1 MRKYVICFLAM
12 ILMLNTSGITFAEE
26 KDKDCQIIQE
36 DMTIEY
42 DDDFLSIQTL
52 ILEPMSWTIKNKLEK
67 RTRSFQMKKG
77 KDITIKIN
85 ISNIE
90 NVKVGIIDEQGTKK
104 NISVKKKIDT
114 SILAPKTGTYKVFV
128 SNKSGRAVKV
138 SGFYSY

>member
-1 MRKYVICFLAM
+1 MMTYVICFLAM
-12 ILMLNTSGITFAEE
+12 ILMLNTTGITFAEE

-67 RTRSFQMKKG
+67 RNRSFQMKKG

>member
-1 MRKYVICFLAM
+1 M
-12 ILMLNTSGITFAEE
+12 ILMLNTSVITFAEE

-104 NISVKKKIDT
+104 NI
-114 SILAPKTGTYKVFV
+114 
-128 SNKSGRAVKV
+128 
-138 SGFYSY
+138 

>member
-12 ILMLNTSGITFAEE
+12 ILMLNTSVITFAEE

-67 RTRSFQMKKG
+67 RTRSFQMKK
-77 KDITIKIN
+77 
-85 ISNIE
+85 
-90 NVKVGIIDEQGTKK
+90 
-104 NISVKKKIDT
+104 DT
-114 SILAPKTGTYKVFV
+114 MQTLKH
-128 SNKSGRAVKV
+128 RCH
-138 SGFYSY
+138 

>member
-1 MRKYVICFLAM
+1 MRKYVVCFLAI
-12 ILMLNTSGITFAEE
+12 ILMLNTSVIAFAEE
-26 KDKDCQIIQE
+26 KDSDCQVTQE

>member
-12 ILMLNTSGITFAEE
+12 ILMLNTSVITFAEE

-85 ISNIE
+85 ISN
-90 NVKVGIIDEQGTKK
+90 
-104 NISVKKKIDT
+104 
-114 SILAPKTGTYKVFV
+114 YK
-128 SNKSGRAVKV
+128 
-138 SGFYSY
+138 

>member
-12 ILMLNTSGITFAEE
+12 ILMLNTSVITFAEE

-90 NVKVGIIDEQGTKK
+90 NVKVGIIDEQGKKK

>member
-12 ILMLNTSGITFAEE
+12 ILMLNTSVITFAEE

-128 SNKSGRAVKV
+128 SNKSDRAVKV